1 MSIKTAFIF
10 PGQGAQYAG
19 MGRDLYDN
27 SLAAKRIFELA
38 NKILDIDIAGICFNG
53 PEDALNRTDVSQPA
67 ILTHS
72 LACLEAIREKNPKAD
87 LYNICGASAG
97 LSLGEYTALAFAGAM
112 SYEDAIKIV
121 RKRGEF
127 MQYACDLKP
136 SGMSSILGLDREKVA
151 EACKAAESAGVI
163 CMANFNSP
171 GQIAI
176 SGDLKALEIAGQKA
190 KELGAKRVMPLKVA
204 GAFHSALM
212 QAARE
217 KLEEELKKIEIKKP
231 VVPVVSNVT
240 ADYVTEPAM
249 IRELLARQLMSP
261 VMWQDSMERLGR
273 EGYRKFYEFGPNKV
287 LTGLLRKIVPD
298 AEGVNVEKFTD
309 TSAAF

>member
-1 MSIKTAFIF
+1 
-10 PGQGAQYAG
+10 
-19 MGRDLYDN
+19 MGKELYDN
-27 SLAAKRIFELA
+27 SPAAKRIFELA
-38 NKILDIDIAGICFNG
+38 NKILDMDLAGICFNG
-53 PEDALNRTDVSQPA
+53 PEETLNRTDVSQPA

-72 LACLEAIREKNPKAD
+72 LACLEAIREKNPQAD
-87 LYNICGASAG
+87 LHVICGTAAG

-112 SYEDAIKIV
+112 SYQDAIRIV

-136 SGMSSILGLDREKVA
+136 GGMASILGLDREKA
-151 EACKAAESAGVI
+151 AQACKAAESAGVI

-171 GQIAI
+171 GQIVI

-190 KELGAKRVMPLKVA
+190 KELGAKRVIPLKVA

-212 QAARE
+212 RPARE
-217 KLEEELKKIEIKKP
+217 KLEEELKQIEIKRP

-240 ADYVTEPAM
+240 ADYVTEPDM

-273 EGYRKFYEFGPNKV
+273 EGCRKFYEFGPNKV
-287 LTGLLRKIVPD
+287 LTGLLKKIIPD
-298 AEGVNVEKFTD
+298 AEGVNVEKPAD
-309 TSAAF
+309 TNVAF

>member
-1 MSIKTAFIF
+1 MKTAFIF

-19 MGRDLYDN
+19 MGKDLYDN
-27 SLAAKRIFELA
+27 SPAAKRIFELA
-38 NKILDIDIAGICFNG
+38 NKTLDMDLAGICFNG
-53 PEDALNRTDVSQPA
+53 PEEILNRTDVSQPA
-67 ILTHS
+67 ILAHS
-72 LACLEAIREKNPKAD
+72 LACLEAIREKNPQVD
-87 LYNICGASAG
+87 LHKICGVTAG

-112 SYEDAIKIV
+112 SYQDAIRIV

-136 SGMSSILGLDREKVA
+136 SGMASILGLDREKTGQ
-151 EACKAAESAGVI
+151 ACKAAESAGVI

-176 SGDLKALEIAGQKA
+176 SGDLKALEIAGQKS
-190 KELGAKRVMPLKVA
+190 KELGAKRVIPLKVA

-212 QAARE
+212 RPARE
-217 KLEEELKKIEIKKP
+217 KLEEELRKIEIKRP

-240 ADYVTEPAM
+240 ADYVTEPDM

-273 EGYRKFYEFGPNKV
+273 EGYSKFYEFGPNKV
-287 LTGLLRKIVPD
+287 LTGLLKKIIPD
-298 AEGVNVEKFTD
+298 AEGVNVEKFAD
-309 TSAAF
+309 TNVIV